1 VTVPARRGPA
11 RRGPARTGPAR
22 TSGNH
27 LIPPRFRL
35 AAFVIVAAC
44 CITVGVL
51 GALFYHGS
59 APDALDKAVFRSV
72 WPHRIGLD
80 PLVSV
85 GDTVPMTLLTAVLCY
100 CCLALRRYRGAIMVA
115 LAVPLASGITEL
127 LKHLIH
133 RIYVSFL
140 TFLSFPSGHATAT
153 FALIT
158 CIAVLLI
165 DPPATRA
172 PASMRIVLALLSVG
186 FGVMVALG
194 LVAARYHYFT
204 DTIAGAAVGIGVTVA
219 IALALDLIVARRSRG
234 QAVAPVPAGTVP
246 ARPARR
252 QEPAERHG

>member
-1 VTVPARRGPA
+1 VTEPARRS
-11 RRGPARTGPAR
+11 R
-22 TSGNH
+22 NC

-51 GALFYHGS
+51 GALLYHGS
-59 APDALDKAVFRSV
+59 TPDALDKAVFRSV
-72 WPHRIGLD
+72 WPHRAGLD

-115 LAVPLASGITEL
+115 LAVPLASGSTEL

-140 TFLSFPSGHATAT
+140 SFPSGHTTAT

-158 CIAVLLI
+158 CVAVLLI
-165 DPPATRA
+165 DPPATKA
-172 PASMRIVLALLSVG
+172 PASMRIVLALVSLG

-194 LVAARYHYFT
+194 LVAARFHYFT
-204 DTIAGAAVGIGVTVA
+204 DTIAGAAVGIGVTLA
-219 IALALDLIVARRSRG
+219 TALALDVVVAHLSRG
-234 QAVAPVPAGTVP
+234 QAVAALPAEP
-246 ARPARR
+246 ARSP
-252 QEPAERHG
+252 EPAERHG

>member
-1 VTVPARRGPA
+1 MTV
-11 RRGPARTGPAR
+11 PARTGPAR
-22 TSGNH
+22 RSGNG

-59 APDALDKAVFRSV
+59 TPDALDKAVFRSV
-72 WPHRIGLD
+72 WPHRAGLD

-85 GDTVPMTLLTAVLCY
+85 GDTVPMALLTAVLCY
-100 CCLALRRYRGAIMVA
+100 CCLALRRYRGAVMAA

-133 RIYVSFL
+133 RIYIS
-140 TFLSFPSGHATAT
+140 FLSFPSGHTTAT

-158 CIAVLLI
+158 CVAVLLI

-172 PASMRIVLALLSVG
+172 PASMRIVLALLSLG

-194 LVAARYHYFT
+194 LVAIRFHYFT
-204 DTIAGAAVGIGVTVA
+204 DTIAGAAVGTGVTLA
-219 IALALDLIVARRSRG
+219 IALALDLVIARITRG
-234 QAVAPVPAGTVP
+234 QAAAAAL
-246 ARPARR
+246 ARPARSP
-252 QEPAERHG
+252 EPADHHG

>member
-1 VTVPARRGPA
+1 VTV
-11 RRGPARTGPAR
+11 PARTGPAR
-22 TSGNH
+22 TGPVPQPGNG
-27 LIPPRFRL
+27 LIPKRFRL
-35 AAFVIVAAC
+35 AALVIVAAC

-59 APDALDKAVFRSV
+59 TPTALDEAVFRSV
-72 WPHRIGLD
+72 WPHRVGLD

-127 LKHLIH
+127 LKHVIH
-133 RIYVSFL
+133 RIYL
-140 TFLSFPSGHATAT
+140 GFLSFPSGHTTAT

-158 CIAVLLI
+158 CVAVLLI

-172 PASMRIVLALLSVG
+172 PASMRIVLALLSLG

-194 LVAARYHYFT
+194 LVAIRFHYFT
-204 DTIAGAAVGIGVTVA
+204 DTIAGAAVGIGVTLA
-219 IALALDLIVARRSRG
+219 IALALDLAIARRRRG
-234 QAVAPVPAGTVP
+234 QAVAAGPATP
-246 ARPARR
+246 ARSP
-252 QEPAERHG
+252 EPVRHHG